1 MTEAREKQSDIA
13 RRVMRSQPTAVL
25 STVLDDTGAPYGS
38 LVLVSTDYR
47 GQPVMLLSTL
57 AVHTQN
63 ILRDDRVCLVFDDT
77 VGLADRLTGA
87 RVSVTG
93 RATRTEDENLAARY
107 IARHPSAAMY
117 RGFQDF
123 AFYHVTVERA
133 HLVAGFGR
141 IDWIDADNLLPEFAD
156 EAGLAAAEHGIVSH
170 MNEDHSD
177 AVALYANTLAGRSGA
192 GWRMTGVDPE
202 GMDLALAADT
212 CRVSFE
218 QPVSSAGEVKGA
230 LISLLQKA
238 RSVA

>member
-1 MTEAREKQSDIA
+1 MEKNRENPADIA
-13 RRVMRSQPTAVL
+13 RQVMRSQPTAVL
-25 STVLDDTGAPYGS
+25 SSSLDETGTPYGS

-47 GQPVMLLSTL
+47 GQPVMLLSTM

-63 ILRDDRVCLVFDDT
+63 ILRDDRVCLVFDAT
-77 VGLADRLTGA
+77 VGLQDRLTGS
-87 RVSVTG
+87 RVSAVG
-93 RATRTEDENLAARY
+93 RVAKTEDQNLADRY

-117 RGFQDF
+117 KDF
-123 AFYHVTVERA
+123 GDFDFYHVTIERA

-141 IDWIDADNLLPEFAD
+141 IDWIDADKLLPVFGD
-156 EAGLAAAEHGIVSH
+156 EDGLAQSEHGIVSH

-177 AVALYANTLAGRSGA
+177 AVALYANTLAGRPGA

-212 CRVSFE
+212 CRVSFDA
-218 QPVSSAGEVKGA
+218 PVSSAGDVKGA

-238 RSVA
+238 RAVA